1 MKDEKRKFHI
11 DIDDVTEVEVT
22 KREKE
27 RVLTHVL
34 GGKQRKRSF
43 VMPVIITLA
52 ALLILG
58 LSSIRLSPT
67 FAATVAKIS
76 LFEPLVTAMM
86 DDKGLEDIAKYHY
99 MEEVNAEA
107 TKNGYTVKITNMIAD
122 ETGFIMYY
130 EVNGVKKDGEV
141 MVEHF
146 KKDGK
151 EVEGSMWS
159 EIVNDKKQQY
169 EFVLNLPLTEQVQWN
184 KVVLEADF
192 KVNDTL
198 IKVPFKLKNDIAK
211 TTIYPLDKIVT
222 IDGQK
227 IAIKELR
234 VSPLRAVVVTKAAS
248 TNTKKILNIDS
259 IHLKDEHN
267 EVWGGI
273 QNGLSRQQDI
283 KTGETAYV
291 LQSNYFRN
299 PKELN
304 LQMGHVQ
311 AIPKDDTVI
320 VVDFSAEKVLKQPAY
335 VKEKFKVYK
344 NGTIHYKGKNS
355 SIFSAD
361 ASTLSGKTVDFHSSS
376 INHMNKKIIV
386 KTKYNVQKIKEPVQI
401 EIEQYQH
408 YLQGSTTIRI
418 Y

>member
-211 TTIYPLDKIVT
+211 TTIYPLDKIIT

-248 TNTKKILNIDS
+248 TNTKKS
-259 IHLKDEHN
+259 
-267 EVWGGI
+267 
-273 QNGLSRQQDI
+273 
-283 KTGETAYV
+283 
-291 LQSNYFRN
+291 
-299 PKELN
+299 
-304 LQMGHVQ
+304 
-311 AIPKDDTVI
+311 
-320 VVDFSAEKVLKQPAY
+320 
-335 VKEKFKVYK
+335 
-344 NGTIHYKGKNS
+344 
-355 SIFSAD
+355 
-361 ASTLSGKTVDFHSSS
+361 
-376 INHMNKKIIV
+376 
-386 KTKYNVQKIKEPVQI
+386 
-401 EIEQYQH
+401 
-408 YLQGSTTIRI
+408 
-418 Y
+418 

>member
-1 MKDEKRKFHI
+1 MKDEKRNFHI
-11 DIDDVTEVEVT
+11 DIDDVTEVDVT

-34 GGKQRKRSF
+34 GKKQRKKSF
-43 VMPVIITLA
+43 VTPVIITLA

-86 DDKGLEDIAKYHY
+86 DDKGLEDIAKHHY
-99 MEEVNAEA
+99 MEEVNAEV

-130 EVNGVKKDGEV
+130 EVNGVKKDDEV

-151 EVEGSMWS
+151 EVEGSMS
-159 EIVNDKKQQY
+159 SGIVNDKKQQY
-169 EFVLNLPLTEQVQWN
+169 EFILNLPLTEQVQWN
-184 KVVLEADF
+184 KMSLEADV
-192 KVNDTL
+192 KVNDTT
-198 IKVPFKLKNDIAK
+198 IKVPFTLKNDIAK
-211 TTIYPLDKIVT
+211 TTIYPLDKLVT
-222 IDGQK
+222 IDDQK

-259 IHLKDEHN
+259 IRLKDEHN
-267 EVWGGI
+267 EIWGAI
-273 QNGLSRQQDI
+273 QNGLLSQRDS
-283 KTGETAYV
+283 KTGEISYV
-291 LQSNYFRN
+291 LQSNYFRK
-299 PKELN
+299 PKELT
-304 LQMGHVQ
+304 LQIGHVQ
-311 AIPKDDTVI
+311 AIPKDDATV
-320 VVDFSAEKVLKQPAY
+320 VVDFAAEKILKQPAF

-344 NGTIHYKGKNS
+344 NGTIRYEGKNS
-355 SIFSAD
+355 SIFSTD
-361 ASTLSGKTVDFHSSS
+361 AETSSGKAVKFSSSS
-376 INHMNKKIIV
+376 ISNRDKKFRV
-386 KTKYNVQKIKEPVQI
+386 NTKYNVKTIQEPVRINI
-401 EIEQYQH
+401 ENYPH
-408 YLQGSTTIRI
+408 YLKGAATIRI
-418 Y
+418 Q